1 MLIKILLS
9 IQRLFKQ
16 LNVCVFLGS
25 TFQVKPHKGLVEDKY
40 ELFVVRLT
48 PKTDNIR
55 LSHELRC
62 RFNDDSKHDKNI
74 ELLGSSEQPNI
85 LLDSEVSINS

>member
-1 MLIKILLS
+1 MLIKLLLS
-9 IQRLFKQ
+9 IQTLFKQ
-16 LNVCVFLGS
+16 LNVFVFLGS
-25 TFQVKPHKGLVEDKY
+25 TFQVKPHKGLVGDKY

-55 LSHELRC
+55 LRHELRC